1 MNNQQGN
8 RQCNR
13 TRGTGGGMIS
23 STLLP
28 FRPNGTS
35 RDDMTLFLAVVIE
48 LFGTISSNVTKIFTT
63 KALDNTHVST
73 LIPPLCCISHKNRC
87 TNISPMFHGSL
98 SYDTLLLTQK
108 FAQASIQRCSFI
120 RPQIKNKVRFNRSK
134 DPSHNPSILNFPL
147 RQSLNITR
155 KELEALRQRSDESVS
170 SFISHWRGKIT
181 EIVDRSLERDKIQM
195 ILRSLQPRI
204 ARHVRPFGHHQSISQ
219 LARAY
224 PSNSPHQYR
233 PRAHSRPYDQ
243 TYSSPTLVIERPP
256 TLYLR
261 LRAPQA
267 SVRFVLRTPR
277 QFSQLD
283 MPLSKEPRW
292 TSMGDFSRGIGME
305 ETKLY
310 NANLIKN
317 IASGKGTPL
326 MPIGNLHFHFV

>member
-1 MNNQQGN
+1 MNNQRGN

-48 LFGTISSNVTKIFTT
+48 LFGTIPSNVTKIFTT

-108 FAQASIQRCSFI
+108 FAQASIQR
-120 RPQIKNKVRFNRSK
+120 
-134 DPSHNPSILNFPL
+134 
-147 RQSLNITR
+147 
-155 KELEALRQRSDESVS
+155 
-170 SFISHWRGKIT
+170 W
-181 EIVDRSLERDKIQM
+181 
-195 ILRSLQPRI
+195 
-204 ARHVRPFGHHQSISQ
+204 
-219 LARAY
+219 AY

-233 PRAHSRPYDQ
+233 PRAHSRSYDQ

-267 SVRFVLRTPR
+267 SVHFVLRTPR

-305 ETKLY
+305 EPNFITQTSSSTLPP
-310 NANLIKN
+310 A
-317 IASGKGTPL
+317 KGY
-326 MPIGNLHFHFV
+326 H